1 MTIQVLYQLVT
12 IFKAYFGGDLDENR
26 IRKHFVLI
34 YEILDGFSFFLSIFY
49 FFIFFKKEVM
59 DYGIPQILD
68 PDLLKK
74 YIQEGGFKVE
84 QNSLDKMKQL
94 TTQATGVT
102 SWRTE
107 GIKYKKNEVYIDVI
121 ENVNLLMSNK
131 GKKIKKKSS

>member
-1 MTIQVLYQLVT
+1 MKSWMVNFFFFFK
-12 IFKAYFGGDLDENR
+12 IFKISL
-26 IRKHFVLI
+26 
-34 YEILDGFSFFLSIFY
+34 
-49 FFIFFKKEVM
+49 EVM

-84 QNSLDKMKQL
+84 QKSLNELVQL

-131 GKKIKKKSS
+131 GAFK

>member
-1 MTIQVLYQLVT
+1 MVNDFLKSLNY
-12 IFKAYFGGDLDENR
+12 K
-26 IRKHFVLI
+26 
-34 YEILDGFSFFLSIFY
+34 FSCFS
-49 FFIFFKKEVM
+49 EVM

-74 YIQEGGFKVE
+74 YIQEGGLKVE
-84 QNSLDKMKQL
+84 QNSLEKMKQL

-131 GKKIKKKSS
+131 GKDQRKSQLRINCRDYFKSRCQWTDCREMPFIRHAGMQIRDER

>member
-1 MTIQVLYQLVT
+1 
-12 IFKAYFGGDLDENR
+12 
-26 IRKHFVLI
+26 
-34 YEILDGFSFFLSIFY
+34 
-49 FFIFFKKEVM
+49 M

-84 QNSLDKMKQL
+84 QNSLDKLKQL
-94 TTQATGVT
+94 TTIATGVT

-107 GIKYKKNEVYIDVI
+107 GIKSKKNEVYIDVI

-131 GKKIKKKSS
+131 GKKIKFFSKLKKIN

>member
-1 MTIQVLYQLVT
+1 
-12 IFKAYFGGDLDENR
+12 
-26 IRKHFVLI
+26 
-34 YEILDGFSFFLSIFY
+34 
-49 FFIFFKKEVM
+49 M

-84 QNSLDKMKQL
+84 QNNLEKMKQL

-131 GKKIKKKSS
+131 GMIIIIFLNLNKK

>member
-1 MTIQVLYQLVT
+1 MVFILLVNK
-12 IFKAYFGGDLDENR
+12 I
-26 IRKHFVLI
+26 I
-34 YEILDGFSFFLSIFY
+34 FFL
-49 FFIFFKKEVM
+49 EVM

-74 YIQEGGFKVE
+74 YIQEGGMKIE
-84 QNSLDKMKQL
+84 QNDMNKLKQL

-102 SWRTE
+102 SWRPE

-131 GKKIKKKSS
+131 GI